1 MATVIPLLEH
11 IATALA
17 KADGKET
24 KLAYLPEKDIANYM
38 EKAKTCLKTIVT
50 VPGAMI
56 VKSKVWSSRDGTSH
70 MRVDVAVEPY
80 IPEWLLIPS
89 FVMIEEEKKKG

>member
-1 MATVIPLLEH
+1 MAPVIPLLEH

-17 KADGKET
+17 KADGKGT
-24 KLAYLPEKDIANYM
+24 KLAYLPEKDIANYV
-38 EKAKTCLKTIVT
+38 EKAETCLKALASA
-50 VPGAMI
+50 PGAMI

-70 MRVDVAVEPY
+70 MRVEVAVEPN

-89 FVMIEEEKKKG
+89 FEIIEE